1 MQRYDPDELTQKQIY
16 DLAAR
21 RVSVEVQGFKGKEW
35 HKKVKKYAV
44 FVISKNTSDFPGK
57 FAVRL
62 FDLNRPT
69 CLVAVKNT
77 LEEARESIP
86 IGYKC
91 FKRSKKDD
99 PVIVETWM

>member
-1 MQRYDPDELTQKQIY
+1 MQRYNPDELTREQLYGLVAQRI
-16 DLAAR
+16 
-21 RVSVEVQGFKGKEW
+21 SVEVQSFKGRDW
-35 HKKVKKYAV
+35 HKKVKKYAI
-44 FVISKNTSDFPGK
+44 FVISRNTSDFPGK
-57 FAVRL
+57 FAVRM

-77 LEEARESIP
+77 LEEARAAIP
-86 IGYKC
+86 VGYRG